1 MTDDGALFGA
11 EEVAALPHRAGA
23 VEAGLAAAAE
33 AAWAAGTL
41 VAEDRG
47 MLGAA
52 MVAARKLDA
61 ADRMADKAGGYL
73 VAQLLTPYRETLQ
86 ALRLPAALSPV
97 TAPPPAGSQT
107 DTPDWFSDAFG
118 TPE

>member
-1 MTDDGALFGA
+1 VSDDALFA
-11 EEVAALPHRAGA
+11 ADDVAALRHRPGV
-23 VEAGLAAAAE
+23 VEAGLTAAVE
-33 AAWAAGTL
+33 AAVAAGTL

-47 MLGAA
+47 MIGAA

-86 ALRLPAALSPV
+86 ALRLPAALAPV
-97 TAPPPAGSQT
+97 TAPPPTGGQT
-107 DTPDWFSDAFG
+107 DPADWLRDAFG
-118 TPE
+118 APE